1 LKTGQIVR
9 FENPMLRGRF
19 LQRFRQ
25 NYSSGW
31 WILFGFSRGFS
42 SALMVN
48 LEVAA
53 AQTFECADDDFCQAQ
68 VPALPGVLWSGSSES
83 APAALLF

>member
-1 LKTGQIVR
+1 MNCCQVADILGDAPRTVAYWVERFEQKGLGGASAVLKTGQIVR

-31 WILFGFSRGFS
+31 W
-42 SALMVN
+42 
-48 LEVAA
+48 
-53 AQTFECADDDFCQAQ
+53 DF
-68 VPALPGVLWSGSSES
+68 LRL
-83 APAALLF
+83 